1 VSFKIKFG
9 VIMTRLIYSFFVLAL
24 LFSLYGC
31 QNSST
36 TASRGMDLGNQRLD
50 LL

>member
-1 VSFKIKFG
+1 MKKI
-9 VIMTRLIYSFFVLAL
+9 IYSLFAVLL
-24 LFSLYGC
+24 ICSVSGC
-31 QNSST
+31 TGSSA